1 MMFRTWA
8 LVISLG
14 LLVLSPTG
22 GNPTFFA
29 ILDRASSRI
38 SVPVTD
44 QEQAELTFFSCL
56 EETAAVIPDLAKVE
70 RVFPKDDSYIGQ
82 RIGDIMFPRVRFDDA
97 NPEYRLYVNAD
108 PGQAELINSATCGP
122 YFVGV
127 EKVG

>member
-1 MMFRTWA
+1 MLRTWA

-14 LLVLSPTG
+14 LLVLAPTG

-29 ILDRASSRI
+29 ILEKASSRI
-38 SVPVTD
+38 SVPVTE
-44 QEQAELTFFSCL
+44 QEQMELTFFSCL
-56 EETAAVIPDLAKVE
+56 EETAAVIPDLARVE

-82 RIGDIMFPRVRFDDA
+82 RIGDVMFPRVRFDDD
-97 NPEYRLYVNAD
+97 NPEYRLFVNVD
-108 PGQAELINSATCGP
+108 PGEAELVTSATCGP